1 MKPKG
6 KMPIPID
13 AEERKSI
20 QPVICYPTDN
30 LPKHDYAFYEKARK
44 NMELVEYVIVNP
56 RCGNTIEVPAGYI
69 FKIVSIDGPQVGDL
83 NIWNTNN
90 LNEKFYSGK
99 TRALHGTHVGV
110 GDKLWS
116 SFPYLRPM
124 ATIITDTLD
133 WYGFDEDGGSVHDV
147 IGTRCDPTVSVEE
160 VELREVLLEGQTKL
174 ANLPLAVQ
182 RRVRRFTYTARAS
195 ITRHCSQRAQAA
207 L

>member
-1 MKPKG
+1 
-6 KMPIPID
+6 
-13 AEERKSI
+13 
-20 QPVICYPTDN
+20 
-30 LPKHDYAFYEKARK
+30 
-44 NMELVEYVIVNP
+44 MELVEYVIVNP

-99 TRALHGTHVGV
+99 TTALHGIHVGV

-147 IGTRCDPTVSVEE
+147 IGTRCDP
-160 VELREVLLEGQTKL
+160 
-174 ANLPLAVQ
+174 
-182 RRVRRFTYTARAS
+182 Y
-195 ITRHCSQRAQAA
+195 
-207 L
+207 